1 MHTTMIRGV
10 RASIEEARESGGVT
24 AGARVVGTAACA
36 RPASGSVRA
45 QGPVGDSAVVV
56 VRGFH
61 DRVTVVPAPGEESMR
76 AWPWASRMRVMM
88 EPLTP

>member
-10 RASIEEARESGGVT
+10 RASIEEVRESGAT
-24 AGARVVGTAACA
+24 AGARAVGTAACA
-36 RPASGSVRA
+36 RPAPGSVRA
-45 QGPVGDSAVVV
+45 QGPVGDSAVV

-76 AWPWASRMRVMM
+76 AWPWASRMRAMM

>member
-1 MHTTMIRGV
+1 MHTTMIQNI
-10 RASIEEARESGGVT
+10 RASIEEARESGGAT
-24 AGARVVGTAACA
+24 AGARAVGTAACT

-45 QGPVGDSAVVV
+45 QGPVGDFAVVAV
-56 VRGFH
+56 CALH

-76 AWPWASRMRVMM
+76 AWLWASRMRVMM